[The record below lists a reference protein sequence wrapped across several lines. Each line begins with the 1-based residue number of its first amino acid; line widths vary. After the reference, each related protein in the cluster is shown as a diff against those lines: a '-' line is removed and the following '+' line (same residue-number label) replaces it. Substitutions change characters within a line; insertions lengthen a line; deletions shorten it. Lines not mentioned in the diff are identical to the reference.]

1 MRESVIEKY
10 LKDQVKRRGGEVRKL
25 AYQGRRG
32 APDRQVLLNGRH
44 PLVELKA
51 PGVKPEVHQL
61 REHDRLRAAGLDVYV
76 IDSIEGVDALIRKVM
91 RDE

>member
-10 LKDQVKRRGGEVRKL
+10 LKDQVKRCGGEVRKL
-25 AYQGRRG
+25 AYQGRNG
-32 APDRQVLLNGRH
+32 APDRWVLLNGQH

-76 IDSIEGVDALIRKVM
+76 IDSIDAVDALIRKVM